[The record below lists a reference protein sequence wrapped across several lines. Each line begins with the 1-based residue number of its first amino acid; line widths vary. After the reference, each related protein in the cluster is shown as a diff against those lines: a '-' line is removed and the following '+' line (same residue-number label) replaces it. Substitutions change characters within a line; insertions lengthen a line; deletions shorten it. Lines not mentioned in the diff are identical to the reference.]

1 MEWPAPAGSP
11 TVFIAPGL
19 GFPRYLLGFALALHR
34 SGSRVVL
41 VDQLAWRGPRPRVR
55 PTMEGL
61 GAAGAQVV
69 RLLGSASPA
78 MTDSGTDPAP
88 VIVFGHST
96 GAQVALEAVLR
107 LPPTRPPLR
116 LVMAGPTFQPSH
128 RRLGRMALA
137 ALTAYRED
145 NPRELA
151 VLRDL
156 AKVRLDIVQ
165 LVDSARRH
173 RPEDRVG
180 GLRVPLTLTAGTN
193 DSFAPLPWLQTLAAA
208 SGSGGR
214 VVRVPGSHNNPFTHP
229 DEVAAV
235 VLGTDTGG

>member
-1 MEWPAPAGSP
+1 M
-11 TVFIAPGL
+11 
-19 GFPRYLLGFALALHR
+19 
-34 SGSRVVL
+34 VL

-55 PTMEGL
+55 ATMQGL
-61 GAAGAQVV
+61 GAACAQVV
-69 RLLGSASPA
+69 SVDGLTARAT
-78 MTDSGTDPAP
+78 TDPGTDPAP
-88 VIVFGHST
+88 IIVFGHST

-107 LPPTRPPLR
+107 LPTSGRTALAAAPVR
-116 LVMAGPTFQPSH
+116 LVMAGPTFRPAH

-151 VLRDL
+151 ILLDL
-156 AKVRLDIVQ
+156 AKVRLDIVR

-180 GLRVPLTLTAGTN
+180 VLQVPLTLTAGTH

-235 VLGTDTGG
+235 VLGTDSGG